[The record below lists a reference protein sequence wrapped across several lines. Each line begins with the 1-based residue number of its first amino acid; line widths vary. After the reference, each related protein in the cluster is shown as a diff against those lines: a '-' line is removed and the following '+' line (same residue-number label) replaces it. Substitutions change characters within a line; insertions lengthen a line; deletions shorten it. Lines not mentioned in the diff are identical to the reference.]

1 MSSLRKL
8 SRRNFIASSAV
19 TVAGSTLIPKRLFSQ
34 DPVVDYVLK
43 DGKIVS
49 REKASWKVRPFPMKQ
64 VRLGQGPYTAAMEAD
79 RKYLHSLPADRL
91 LHTFRVN
98 AGIPSS
104 AQAFGGWEAPDCELR
119 GHYAGGHYLSAVA
132 LMYASSG
139 DEDLKKNGDAVVAE
153 LAKCQTDLKNGGY
166 LSAFPIEFFD
176 RLRNRDRVWAPFY
189 TVHKIVA
196 GMLDMYVHTGN
207 EQALAVAE
215 KMAAWTGSYTGS
227 LSYEHM
233 QRVLGTEYGGMGES
247 LANLYAITGKEHYLA
262 IAQRFDKKQF
272 FDPLA
277 VHRDELKGLHVNTHI
292 PQVIA
297 AARLYELT
305 GDHRYRD
312 IAEYFWDEVVSERSY
327 CTGGTS
333 NHESWNTDPG
343 KLAAELSTNTT
354 EDCCAYNMM
363 KLTRHLFGWQPDA
376 RLMDYYERL
385 LFNHRLGT
393 INPEDGT
400 MMYYLPLAS
409 GYWKTFGKPFDAFW
423 CCTGTGSEEYAKL
436 TDTIYFHDDDSLYVN
451 LYVASHLE
459 WPEKGLSLRQDTKFP
474 EQQGTTIVVSA
485 KSPVQMEINLRIPYW
500 ANGGSVKVNGAEL
513 SAFSSPSS
521 YLALNRVWKSGDK
534 IELHL
539 PMRLHTHGMPDDSN
553 VQAMMYGPLVLA
565 GRFDRVSKEMMY
577 GDYEPKPADQYKVPE
592 IVAEAANPTGWV
604 QADAQQ
610 PLVFHAAGQSEPIT
624 LAPLNTILQ
633 ERYAVYWKVNNKT
646 T

>member
-1 MSSLRKL
+1 LTLSAQF
-8 SRRNFIASSAV
+8 SRRNFITTAAS
-19 TVAGSTLIPKRLFSQ
+19 TAGAALISRTLLAQ
-34 DPVVDYVLK
+34 DPVLNTTYK
-43 DGKIVS
+43 DGKPVH
-49 REKASWKVRPFPMKQ
+49 REKVSWNVRPFPMKQ
-64 VRLGQGPYTAAMEAD
+64 VRLGNGPCKQAMEAD
-79 RKYLHSLPADRL
+79 QRYLHSLPTDRL
-91 LHTFRVN
+91 LHTFRIN
-98 AGIPSS
+98 AGIQS
-104 AQAFGGWEAPDCELR
+104 AAQPLGGWEAPDCELR

-132 LMYASSG
+132 LMYASTG
-139 DEDLKKNGDAVVAE
+139 DEDLKRNGDVMVTE
-153 LAKCQTDLKNGGY
+153 LAKCQKSLNNGEY

-176 RLRNRDRVWAPFY
+176 RLRNRDKVWAPFY
-189 TVHKIVA
+189 TIHKIIV
-196 GMLDMYVHTGN
+196 GLLDMYVYTGN
-207 EQALAVAE
+207 EQALDAAE

-247 LANLYAITGKEHYLA
+247 LANLYAITGKEYYLA
-262 IAQRFDKKQF
+262 IAQRFDKKVF

-277 VHRDELKGLHVNTHI
+277 AHRDELKGLHVNTHI

-305 GDHRYRD
+305 GDRRYRD

-436 TDTIYFHDDDSLYVN
+436 TDTIYFHDDDSLYIN
-451 LYVASHLE
+451 LYVASQLE
-459 WPEKGLSLRQDTKFP
+459 WPEKGMSLRQETNFP
-474 EQQGTTIVVSA
+474 EQQGTAVVISA
-485 KSPVQMEINLRIPYW
+485 KNPVQMEINLRIPYW
-500 ANGGSVKVNGAEL
+500 VNAGSVKINGTPL
-513 SAFSSPSS
+513 TAFSSPSS
-521 YLALNRVWKSGDK
+521 YLSLNRIWKSGDK
-534 IELHL
+534 IELSL
-539 PMRLHTHGMPDDSN
+539 PMKLHTAPMPDDNN

-565 GRFDRVSKEMMY
+565 GRFESVSKEMMY
-577 GDYEPKPADQYKVPE
+577 GDYEPKPSDEFKVPE
-592 IVAEAANPTGWV
+592 IVSDPANPTAWV
-604 QADAQQ
+604 NVDPRHPLLFQAT
-610 PLVFHAAGQSEPIT
+610 GQSQPIT
-624 LAPLNTILQ
+624 LVPLYTIIP
-633 ERYAVYWKVNNKT
+633 ERYAVYWKIQNKT
-646 T
+646 A